1 MCSERWSAEKSIL
14 SPGKGPKSEQCR
26 WPPVPDAMERFA
38 INILHKQIYKIC
50 RLCGV
55 DQPSKVPILEETEIE
70 IIVGDEEEAT
80 LAKKILDCVGIEVR
94 GPPAL
99 IALFFSLS
107 IAFYYC
113 LRLMSW
119 ALIVL
124 VWFLGSSI
132 SGAVLFR

>member
-1 MCSERWSAEKSIL
+1 
-14 SPGKGPKSEQCR
+14 
-26 WPPVPDAMERFA
+26 MERFA

-94 GPPAL
+94 A
-99 IALFFSLS
+99 AYFDCNFFFFF

-124 VWFLGSSI
+124 VWFWVSI
-132 SGAVLFR
+132 SGGVARCSGEQG

>member
-1 MCSERWSAEKSIL
+1 
-14 SPGKGPKSEQCR
+14 
-26 WPPVPDAMERFA
+26 MERFA

-99 IALFFSLS
+99 IALFFSFDCFLLLFTFNELG
-107 IAFYYC
+107 ANCFG
-113 LRLMSW
+113 
-119 ALIVL
+119 L
-124 VWFLGSSI
+124 VFGFFH
-132 SGAVLFR
+132 FRRGVV